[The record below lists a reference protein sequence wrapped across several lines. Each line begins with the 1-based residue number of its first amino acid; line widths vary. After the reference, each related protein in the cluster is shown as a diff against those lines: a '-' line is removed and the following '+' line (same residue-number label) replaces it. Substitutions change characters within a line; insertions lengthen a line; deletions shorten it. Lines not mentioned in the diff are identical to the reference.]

1 MTYLTTMNANEL
13 KQHRAALGLT
23 GDQLSAVLGVAPRTA
38 RRWENGSIPVPP
50 VVALAVRLLRQVP
63 ADQWPRHE

>member
-50 VVALAVRLLRQVP
+50 VVALAVRLLLQAP
-63 ADQWPRHE
+63 PTDWPRNG